1 MLISLIEEVFFL
13 FYLGSITVWYFR
25 DPVLIELCN
34 PFLVY
39 HNNSKT
45 IGKDAKRV
53 SHKLE

>member
-1 MLISLIEEVFFL
+1 MLISLIEEVFL
-13 FYLGSITVWYFR
+13 SYLGSITNRYFR
-25 DPVLIELCN
+25 DTVLIELLN

-53 SHKLE
+53 SHKLM